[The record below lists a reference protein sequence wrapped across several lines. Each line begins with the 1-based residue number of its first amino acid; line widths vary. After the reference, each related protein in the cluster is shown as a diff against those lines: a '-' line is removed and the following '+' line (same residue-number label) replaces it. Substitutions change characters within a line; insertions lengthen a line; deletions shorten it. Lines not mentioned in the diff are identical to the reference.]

1 MEFQN
6 ERQIADRARQLLG
19 SKLRSRAEAFQQH
32 VNSRQGSAIKD
43 VETVAA
49 VRNYTKDGVTKS
61 YFNSLSIKMGKHGF
75 IQNFGVE
82 GQRKGGMRR
91 RKKPHSISY
100 NFTAHYFKLKAVPF
114 INQAIEQSGVIPF
127 VLENVMKVR
136 TDGFFLETRNI
147 LTRND

>member
-19 SKLRSRAEAFQQH
+19 GRLRSRATAFKQH
-32 VNSRQGSAIKD
+32 ANGSGTAIKD
-43 VETVAA
+43 VEAVAS
-49 VRNYTKDGVTKS
+49 VRMFTKDGTTTS

-82 GQRKGGMRR
+82 TQRKGGIRR
-91 RKKPHSISY
+91 RKKPKSISY
-100 NFTAHYFKLKAVPF
+100 NFTAHYFKLQATPF
-114 INQAIEQSGVIPF
+114 INEAIEQSNVIPF

-136 TDGFFLETRNI
+136 TDAFYLETRNI
-147 LTRND
+147 LTRRTN